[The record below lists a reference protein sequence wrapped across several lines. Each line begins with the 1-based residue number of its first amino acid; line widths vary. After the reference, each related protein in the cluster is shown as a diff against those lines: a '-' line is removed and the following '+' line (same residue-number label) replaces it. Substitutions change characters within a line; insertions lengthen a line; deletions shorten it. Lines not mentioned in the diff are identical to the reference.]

1 MERLPG
7 EMPQE
12 ITKMPEIIDIKPTP
26 LPEIIDIKPTPL
38 PEIIDIKPT
47 PLPEVIPFEPLPDR
61 APGDFGGAGVTP
73 EPLPVPREINGIP
86 VAIPLVDQAP
96 SDAEPNKTS
105 RGRWGLT

>member
-1 MERLPG
+1 MWPGIDPGFWADPSGPDSERLPG

-12 ITKMPEIIDIKPTP
+12 ITKM
-26 LPEIIDIKPTPL
+26 

-96 SDAEPNKTS
+96 SDAEPNMTS